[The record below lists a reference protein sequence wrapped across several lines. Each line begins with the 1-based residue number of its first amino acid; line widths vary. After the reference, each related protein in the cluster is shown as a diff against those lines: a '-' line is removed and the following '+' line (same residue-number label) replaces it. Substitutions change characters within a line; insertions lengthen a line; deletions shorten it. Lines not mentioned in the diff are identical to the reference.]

1 MKFPFTAAVLSVLLL
16 TTTPSF
22 GQQAEELE
30 TQQNNTQAQIDA
42 EAAAL
47 LPPLMPPFPEGVK
60 YGFVN
65 LQVVA
70 GQSDAGQEAGQRI
83 ASLQQRK
90 EAEIGEMQET
100 LQAEQQK
107 LQSSGS
113 VMSVSARLDL
123 ERRIERQ
130 DLDLQRTVQDAQQE
144 VQELTETLQVEFQ
157 DRLIPALQAVAE
169 EKSLHFIFDTAGGGL
184 IWGDPSLDLTPDV
197 IETINASQP

>member
-1 MKFPFTAAVLSVLLL
+1 MKFPFAAAVLSVLLL
-16 TTTPSF
+16 ITPSF

-30 TQQNNTQAQIDA
+30 AQQDDAQAQIDA
-42 EAAAL
+42 EATAL
-47 LPPLMPPFPEGVK
+47 LAPLRPPFPEDGK

-70 GQSDAGQEAGQRI
+70 AESDAGQEAGERI
-83 ASLQQRK
+83 GSLQQRR
-90 EAEIGEMQET
+90 EAEIGEMQEA

-113 VMSVSARLDL
+113 VMSVSARIEL

-130 DLDLQRTVQDAQQE
+130 DLDLQRAVQDAQQE

-157 DRLIPALQAVAE
+157 DRLFPALQEVAT
-169 EKSLHFIFDTAGGGL
+169 EKSLHFIFDTAGGAL
-184 IWGDPSLDLTPDV
+184 LWGDPSLDLTPDV
-197 IETINASQP
+197 IEKINASQP

>member
-1 MKFPFTAAVLSVLLL
+1 MKFSFAAAVLSVLLL
-16 TTTPSF
+16 TTPSF

-30 TQQNNTQAQIDA
+30 AQQDNAQAQIDA

-47 LPPLMPPFPEGVK
+47 LSPLTPPFPEGVK

-70 GQSDAGQEAGQRI
+70 GQSEPGQEAGQRI
-83 ASLQQRK
+83 TEFQQRK
-90 EAEIGEMQET
+90 EAEIGELQEA

>member
-1 MKFPFTAAVLSVLLL
+1 MKFPFAAAVLSVLLL
-16 TTTPSF
+16 ITPSF
-22 GQQAEELE
+22 GQQSEELE
-30 TQQNNTQAQIDA
+30 VQQDDAQAQIDA

-47 LPPLMPPFPEGVK
+47 LAPLAPPFPEGVK

-70 GQSDAGQEAGQRI
+70 GESEAGQEAGQRI

-90 EAEIGEMQET
+90 EAEIGEMQGA

-113 VMSVSARLDL
+113 VMSVSARIDL

-130 DLDLQRTVQDAQQE
+130 DLDLQRAVQDAQQE

-157 DRLIPALQAVAE
+157 DRLIPALQQVAA

-197 IETINASQP
+197 IEKINASQP

>member
-1 MKFPFTAAVLSVLLL
+1 MKFPFAAAVLSVLLL
-16 TTTPSF
+16 ITPSF
-22 GQQAEELE
+22 GQQAEESE
-30 TQQNNTQAQIDA
+30 TQQDDAQAQIDT
-42 EAAAL
+42 ETAAL
-47 LPPLMPPFPEGVK
+47 LSPLTPPFPEGVK

-83 ASLQQRK
+83 TSLQQRK
-90 EAEIGEMQET
+90 EAEIGEMQEA

-107 LQSSGS
+107 LQSSGT
-113 VMSVSARLDL
+113 VMNTSARLEL

-197 IETINASQP
+197 IEAINASQP

>member
-1 MKFPFTAAVLSVLLL
+1 MKFPFAAAVLSVLLL
-16 TTTPSF
+16 TTPSF
-22 GQQAEELE
+22 GQQSEELE
-30 TQQNNTQAQIDA
+30 VQQDDAQAQIDA

-47 LPPLMPPFPEGVK
+47 LAPLAPPFPEGVK

-70 GQSDAGQEAGQRI
+70 GESDAGQEAGQRI

-90 EAEIGEMQET
+90 EAEIGEMQEA
-100 LQAEQQK
+100 LQAEQLK

>member
-1 MKFPFTAAVLSVLLL
+1 MKFPFAAAVLSVLLL
-16 TTTPSF
+16 ITPSF

-30 TQQNNTQAQIDA
+30 AQQDDAQAQIDA

-47 LPPLMPPFPEGVK
+47 LAPLAPPFPEGVK

-65 LQVVA
+65 LQLVA

-90 EAEIGEMQET
+90 EAEIGEMQES

-113 VMSVSARLDL
+113 VMSVSARIDL
-123 ERRIERQ
+123 ERRIVRQ
-130 DLDLQRTVQDAQQE
+130 DLDLQRAVQDAQQE

-157 DRLIPALQAVAE
+157 DRLFPALQEVAT
-169 EKSLHFIFDTAGGGL
+169 EKRLHFIFDTAGGGL

-197 IETINASQP
+197 IEKINASQP

>member
-1 MKFPFTAAVLSVLLL
+1 MKFPFAAAVLSVLLL
-16 TTTPSF
+16 ITPSF

-30 TQQNNTQAQIDA
+30 GQQDDAQAQIDA
-42 EAAAL
+42 EATAL
-47 LPPLMPPFPEGVK
+47 LAPLRPPFPEDGK

-70 GQSDAGQEAGQRI
+70 GESDAGQEAGERI
-83 ASLQQRK
+83 GSLQQRR
-90 EAEIGEMQET
+90 EAEIGEMQEA

-113 VMSVSARLDL
+113 VMSVSARIDL

-130 DLDLQRTVQDAQQE
+130 DLDLQRAVQDAQQE

-157 DRLIPALQAVAE
+157 DRLFPALQEVAT
-169 EKSLHFIFDTAGGGL
+169 EKGLHFIFDTAGGAL
-184 IWGDPSLDLTPDV
+184 LWGDPSLDLTPDV
-197 IETINASQP
+197 IEKINASQP